1 LSQRLVY
8 LSQRGSVLERELF
21 AILEGTADGAFAVD
35 EQGLVCSWNRAA
47 EKLFGYK
54 KSEVLDRPCAHL
66 FQGKGSLGNQICA
79 EPCSVIECA
88 VGHRE
93 ISNYDMEVETRRGKR
108 LWVNVSILAF
118 HDERTHRHLVV
129 HLTRDVTARKKS
141 EKLAE
146 KLVNVAR
153 EISALPD
160 DPEGLPPAS
169 PLTEQER
176 RVLELLAKGKSPAQV
191 AHELGITPRT
201 LRNHLHHA
209 NQKLHTRNRLE
220 AVMQATRRGLI

>member
-1 LSQRLVY
+1 
-8 LSQRGSVLERELF
+8 VLERELF
-21 AILEGTADGAFAVD
+21 AILDSTADGAFAVD

-54 KSEVLDRPCAHL
+54 KSEVLDRPCAGL
-66 FQGKGSLGNQICA
+66 FQGRGNLGTQICT

-88 VGHRE
+88 VEHRE
-93 ISNYDMEVETRRGKR
+93 VSNYDMEVETRHGKK
-108 LWVNVSILAF
+108 LWVNVSILMF
-118 HDERTHRHLVV
+118 HDERTHRHFVI
-129 HLTRDVTARKKS
+129 HLTRDITARKKS

-146 KLVNVAR
+146 RLVKAAR

-160 DPEGLPPAS
+160 NTEGQPPVS

-176 RVLELLAKGKSPAQV
+176 RVLELLAKGRSPAQV
-191 AHELGITPRT
+191 ARELRIAPRT

-220 AVMQATRRGLI
+220 AVMQAARRGLI

>member
-1 LSQRLVY
+1 
-8 LSQRGSVLERELF
+8 VLERELF

-47 EKLFGYK
+47 EGLFGYK
-54 KSEVLDRPCAHL
+54 KSEVLGAPCARL
-66 FQGKGSLGNQICA
+66 FQGRGNFGAQICA

-88 VGHRE
+88 VEHRD
-93 ISNYDMEVETRRGKR
+93 ISNYDMQVETRYGKK

-129 HLTRDVTARKKS
+129 HLTRDVTVRKKS

-160 DPEGLPPAS
+160 DAGALPPAS
-169 PLTEQER
+169 PLTCQER
-176 RVLELLAKGKSPAQV
+176 RVLELLAKGKAPAQV
-191 AHELGITPRT
+191 ARELRIAPRT

-220 AVMQATRRGLI
+220 AVMQAARRGLI

>member
-1 LSQRLVY
+1 M
-8 LSQRGSVLERELF
+8 LERELF
-21 AILEGTADGAFAVD
+21 AILDSTADGAFAVD

-54 KSEVLDRPCAHL
+54 KSEVLEKPCADL
-66 FQGKGSLGNQICA
+66 FQGRGNLGTQICT

-88 VGHRE
+88 VEHRE
-93 ISNYDMEVETRRGKR
+93 ISDYDMEVETRYGKR
-108 LWVNVSILAF
+108 VWVNVSILAF

-129 HLTRDVTARKKS
+129 HLTRDVSARKKT

-160 DPEGLPPAS
+160 DADRLPPAS

-176 RVLELLAKGKSPAQV
+176 RVLELLAKGKSPAQ
-191 AHELGITPRT
+191 AARELGIAPRT

-220 AVMQATRRGLI
+220 AVMQAARRKLI

>member
-1 LSQRLVY
+1 
-8 LSQRGSVLERELF
+8 VLERELF
-21 AILEGTADGAFAVD
+21 AILDSTADGAFAVD

-54 KSEVLDRPCAHL
+54 KSEVLDKPCAGL
-66 FQGKGSLGNQICA
+66 FQGRGNLGTQICT

-88 VGHRE
+88 VEHRE
-93 ISNYDMEVETRRGKR
+93 VSNYDMEVETRHGKK
-108 LWVNVSILAF
+108 LWVNVSILMF
-118 HDERTHRHLVV
+118 HDERTHRHFVI
-129 HLTRDVTARKKS
+129 HLTRDITARKKS

-146 KLVNVAR
+146 RLVKAAR

-160 DPEGLPPAS
+160 NTEGQPPVS

-176 RVLELLAKGKSPAQV
+176 RVLELLAKGRSPAQV
-191 AHELGITPRT
+191 ARELRIAPRT

-220 AVMQATRRGLI
+220 AVMQAARRGLI

>member
-1 LSQRLVY
+1 MLA
-8 LSQRGSVLERELF
+8 REF
-21 AILEGTADGAFAVD
+21 FDILEGTADGAFAVD

-54 KSEVLDRPCAHL
+54 KSEVLDKPCAGL
-66 FQGKGSLGNQICA
+66 FLGRGNLGTPICT

-88 VGHRE
+88 VGRRE
-93 ISNYDMEVETRRGKR
+93 VSDYDMEVETRHGKK
-108 LWVNVSILAF
+108 LWVNVSIIAF

-129 HLTRDVTARKKS
+129 HLARDVTGRKKT

-160 DPEGLPPAS
+160 NTEGLPPAA

-176 RVLELLAKGKSPAQV
+176 RVLELLGKGKSPGQV
-191 AHELGITPRT
+191 ARELRIAPRT

-209 NQKLHTRNRLE
+209 NQKLHTRTRLE
-220 AVMQATRRGLI
+220 AVMQAARRGLI

>member
-1 LSQRLVY
+1 
-8 LSQRGSVLERELF
+8 VLERELF
-21 AILEGTADGAFAVD
+21 AILDSTADGAFAVD

-54 KSEVLDRPCAHL
+54 KSEVLDRPCAGL
-66 FQGKGSLGNQICA
+66 FQGRGNLGTQICT

-88 VGHRE
+88 VEHRE
-93 ISNYDMEVETRRGKR
+93 VSNYDMEVETRHGKK
-108 LWVNVSILAF
+108 LWVNVSILMF
-118 HDERTHRHLVV
+118 HDERTHRHFVI
-129 HLTRDVTARKKS
+129 HLTRDITARKKS

-146 KLVNVAR
+146 RLVKAAR

-160 DPEGLPPAS
+160 NTEGQPPVS

-176 RVLELLAKGKSPAQV
+176 RVLELLAKGRSPAQV
-191 AHELGITPRT
+191 ARELRIAPCT

-220 AVMQATRRGLI
+220 AVMQAARRGLI

>member
-1 LSQRLVY
+1 MLA
-8 LSQRGSVLERELF
+8 RELF
-21 AILEGTADGAFAVD
+21 AILEGTADGAFSVD
-35 EQGLVCSWNRAA
+35 EQGFICSWNRAA

-54 KSEVLDRPCAHL
+54 KSEVLDKPCAHL
-66 FQGKGSLGNQICA
+66 LQGQDNLGTKICT
-79 EPCSVIECA
+79 ESCNVIECT

-93 ISNYDMEVETRRGKR
+93 VSNYDMEVETRPGKK

-129 HLTRDVTARKKS
+129 HLARDVTARKKT

-146 KLVNVAR
+146 KLVSVAR
-153 EISALPD
+153 EISSLPD
-160 DPEGLPPAS
+160 DADGLPPAS

-176 RVLELLAKGKSPAQV
+176 RVLELLAKGKAPAQV
-191 AHELGITPRT
+191 ARDLGITPRT
-201 LRNHLHHA
+201 IRNHLHHA

>member
-1 LSQRLVY
+1 MLAS
-8 LSQRGSVLERELF
+8 ELF
-21 AILEGTADGAFAVD
+21 DILEGTADGAFAVD

-54 KSEVLDRPCAHL
+54 KSEVLDKPCTGL
-66 FQGKGSLGNQICA
+66 FQGRGNLGTQICSDA
-79 EPCSVIECA
+79 CSVIECA
-88 VGHRE
+88 VEHRE
-93 ISNYDMEVETRRGKR
+93 ISNYDMEVETRYGKK

-129 HLTRDVTARKKS
+129 HLTRDVTVRKKAEQLS
-141 EKLAE
+141 EKLI
-146 KLVNVAR
+146 NVAR

-160 DPEGLPPAS
+160 RPEGMPPTS

-176 RVLELLAKGKSPAQV
+176 RVLELLAKGKSPSQV
-191 AHELGITPRT
+191 ARELSIAPRT

-220 AVMQATRRGLI
+220 AVMQAARRRLI

>member
-1 LSQRLVY
+1 M
-8 LSQRGSVLERELF
+8 LERELF

-35 EQGLVCSWNRAA
+35 EHGLVRSWNRAA

-54 KSEVLDRPCAHL
+54 QSEVLDKPCADL
-66 FQGKGSLGNQICA
+66 FQGKGSLGNQVCV

-88 VGHRE
+88 INHRE
-93 ISNYDMEVETRRGKR
+93 VSNYDMEVQTRSGKGI
-108 LWVNVSILAF
+108 WVNVSILAF
-118 HDERTHRHLVV
+118 HDQRTHRHLVV

-141 EKLAE
+141 EKLSQ
-146 KLVNVAR
+146 KLMNVAR

-160 DPEGLPPAS
+160 DSEGLPPVS

-176 RVLELLAKGKSPAQV
+176 RVLELLAKGKSPSQV
-191 AHELGITPRT
+191 ARELGITPRT

-220 AVMQATRRGLI
+220 AVMQAARRGLI

>member
-1 LSQRLVY
+1 M
-8 LSQRGSVLERELF
+8 LERELF
-21 AILEGTADGAFAVD
+21 ALLDNTADGAFAVD
-35 EQGLVCSWNRAA
+35 EQGLICSWNGAA

-54 KSEVLDRPCAHL
+54 KSEVLTKPCAGL
-66 FQGKGSLGNQICA
+66 FEGRGSLGTQICA

-88 VGHRE
+88 VKHRE
-93 ISNYDMEVETRRGKR
+93 VSSYDMEVETRSGKR
-108 LWVNVSILAF
+108 VWVNVSILTF
-118 HDERTHRHLVV
+118 HDERTRRNLVI
-129 HLTRDVTARKKS
+129 HFMRNVTARKKS
-141 EKLAE
+141 ENLTE
-146 KLVNVAR
+146 KLVSVAR

-160 DPEGLPPAS
+160 DAEGLPPAS

-191 AHELGITPRT
+191 ARDLGITPRT

-220 AVMQATRRGLI
+220 AVMQAARRGLI